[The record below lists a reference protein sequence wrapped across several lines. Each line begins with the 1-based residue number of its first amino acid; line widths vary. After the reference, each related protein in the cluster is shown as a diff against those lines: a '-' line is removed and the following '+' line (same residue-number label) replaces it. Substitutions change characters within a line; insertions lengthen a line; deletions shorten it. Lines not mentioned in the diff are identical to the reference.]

1 MNNELNNTAS
11 EVLKWMLDKEDIQV
25 AVAMY
30 NWDLKYVDSTYKD
43 VLSCLSNGVTGYHYR
58 IKPKEVHGV
67 PCYVTGA
74 SCSCSTANLNSY
86 TVSLGMVLDKPHQGK
101 LKSMMLGSPLVLVT
115 KDFFDEA
122 VANKG
127 SK

>member
-1 MNNELNNTAS
+1 MNNKLNSTDS
-11 EVLKWMLDKEDIQV
+11 EVLKWMLDKEAIQV
-25 AVAMY
+25 SLCGLEYIDTSY
-30 NWDLKYVDSTYKD
+30 NK
-43 VLSCLSNGVTGYHYR
+43 VLYTLSNGVAGYHYR

-86 TVSLGMVLDKPHQGK
+86 GVSLGLVLDKPHQDK
-101 LKSMMLGSPLVLVT
+101 LKVMMLGNPLVLVT